1 MIPSQLS
8 ELRKLVSARKADI
21 KAIYARGGTVA
32 VSDLQR
38 VQEAGKVL
46 AELERQ
52 WLEEQHGTGCVKAGR
67 CRETGTTVQLYAPGT
82 QDMDDAGNDSDGP
95 GWFVVCRDH
104 DSCVTVG
111 YRKMGE
117 YLVSHPTEFCD
128 DCREL
133 VGGTAEQ
140 TPNAREH
147 HVSPGQELALRLML
161 QAERDGVLAYRGGRL
176 TERRAMPTHASVY
189 HFLEVQ
195 MNVAGTLL
203 RAGYA
208 RVVEGDVIELT
219 ALGRKLAAKGEP

>member
-1 MIPSQLS
+1 MTAKPKELVA
-8 ELRKLVSARKADI
+8 LRKLVTHNRVVLQAARAHGLPIPTVKVEWLRKAS
-21 KAIYARGGTVA
+21 AA
-32 VSDLQR
+32 
-38 VQEAGKVL
+38 L
-46 AELERQ
+46 AEAESR
-52 WLEEQHGTGCVKAGR
+52 WLEAEHGTGCVKAGK

-82 QDMDDAGNDSDGP
+82 QDLDEAGEGSDEP
-95 GWFVVCRDH
+95 GWFVVCCEH

-133 VGGTAEQ
+133 VGGTA
-140 TPNAREH
+140 
-147 HVSPGQELALRLML
+147 ELALRLML

-219 ALGRKLAAKGEP
+219 ALGRKLAAKGAP